1 MIYLKIYSSIF
12 LLFLIRVFVFCYAL
26 YFDRQ
31 YNVGRSPMAVD
42 DQLHFG
48 ADLDRRV
55 GVVRVGKL
63 FTQSIT
69 CFDTIT
75 HFFAGGGKYATAKSE
90 KCLKPLMLQLS
101 SATSLLFI
109 NLQFNC
115 FLIMAFVLKTAQ
127 MYENIFDK

>member
-75 HFFAGGGKYATAKSE
+75 HFFAGGRCTCHLREVCHCQIGK
-90 KCLKPLMLQLS
+90 MLS